1 MKAESRNQGT
11 VGGDPVRGLETV
23 EVAAPG
29 LCRIAPGKR
38 SKSLRFL
45 PGNEGFSGKNEGFSA
60 GNEGFLPKNEGFFL
74 GNEGFSTGNEG
85 FSGKDE
91 GFSPGNEGF
100 FGGIESFLPG
110 NEGVFSGN
118 EGVSGKNEGFP
129 RRCRGAV
136 VENPAEKERAPRGGV
151 ETRRS
156 ERGGVPQHRAPPRQG
171 CAMDAGLRNF
181 EGNGEIFLKNLRRRA
196 R

>member
-1 MKAESRNQGT
+1 
-11 VGGDPVRGLETV
+11 V
-23 EVAAPG
+23 EVAVPG
-29 LCRIAPGKR
+29 LCRVALDER

-60 GNEGFLPKNEGFFL
+60 GNEGFFSENEGFLPENEGFFS

-91 GFSPGNEGF
+91 GVSPGNEGF
-100 FGGIESFLPG
+100 SLGVESFLPG

-136 VENPAEKERAPRGGV
+136 EENPAEWERGRRGG
-151 ETRRS
+151 RRS
-156 ERGGVPQHRAPPRQG
+156 RRTEQGGVPQHRAPPRQG
-171 CAMDAGLRNF
+171 SAMGSSLRNF
-181 EGNGEIFLKNLRRRA
+181 EGNGEIFLKNLRRRTQ
-196 R
+196 